1 MENSMKRLSLLVA
14 TLCTMTTLPV
24 LAQVSGQ
31 NAVINVGTV
40 QQAKPIT
47 LQSTGGGKGAV
58 VGGALGYASGSS
70 KKRSRRNAIIGG
82 AAGAAVA
89 SSGASQGMQYTVKV
103 NDGSS
108 IVVIS
113 DQTEIQLGDC
123 VTVEQVGN
131 AANIRR
137 QDPVA
142 CEAAGKAAVAA
153 IQEELVEDANECA
166 AVKQQIVDAKTKDKI
181 EMATAKAKIL
191 CN

>member
-1 MENSMKRLSLLVA
+1 MKRLSLLVA

-47 LQSTGGGKGAV
+47 LQSTGGGKGAA
-58 VGGALGYASGSS
+58 VGGVLGYAS
-70 KKRSRRNAIIGG
+70 
-82 AAGAAVA
+82 
-89 SSGASQGMQYTVKV
+89 
-103 NDGSS
+103 GSS

-153 IQEELVEDANECA
+153 IQEELIEDANECA
-166 AVKQQIVDAKTKDKI
+166 AVKQQIVDAKTKDEI